1 MKLNPCVSAA
11 VLRFHSA
18 DNTIKKSLF
27 DFTANEPKNNYFEG
41 D

>member
-1 MKLNPCVSAA
+1 MELNPCVSAL

-18 DNTIKKSLF
+18 DDTIKSQF
-27 DFTANEPKNNYFEG
+27 DFTAKEPKNNYFEG